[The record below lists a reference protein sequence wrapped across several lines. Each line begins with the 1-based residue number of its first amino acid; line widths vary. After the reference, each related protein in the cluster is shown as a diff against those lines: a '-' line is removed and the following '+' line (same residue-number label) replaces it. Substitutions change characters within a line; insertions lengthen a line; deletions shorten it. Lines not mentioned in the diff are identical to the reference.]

1 MPRFENVIAAIDGS
15 GPTEQMIHTLLSL
28 PAFAKCNV
36 TLLHAVPSQTS
47 AEDMRAAWQKG
58 QDLLARTLQSFPAQP
73 GVKISTQLVEGD
85 PKVVVLEVAESFPNP
100 LIVMGSRGRNRIIAI
115 LQNSVSQY
123 VFQLSSYPMLLVKD
137 DAYVKQP
144 NRVMVALNSSPSAQE
159 ALSTAMDL
167 VSGIQGTQ
175 IFLARVQ
182 LDADNQSSDP
192 VLDRAIETLKQRQIS
207 YRVFTA
213 VGDPGTEIVR
223 LAAESNADLLVM
235 GSPDRR
241 PTIARSIPDLDRLLG
256 RSISDYVRVHIGC
269 PVLMVRSTRDTE

>member
-15 GPTEQMIHTLLSL
+15 GTTEQMIHTLLSL
-28 PAFAKCNV
+28 PAFAKSNV
-36 TLLHAVPSQTS
+36 TLLHAVPSQTT
-47 AEDMRAAWQKG
+47 AEDMRNEWQKG
-58 QDLLARTLQSFPAQP
+58 QELLAKTLQTFPAQP

-85 PKVVVLEVAESFPNP
+85 PKVVVLEVAESLPNP
-100 LIVMGSRGRNRIIAI
+100 LIVMGSRGRGRIIAI

-123 VFQLSSYPMLLVKD
+123 VFQLSSCPMLLVKD
-137 DAYVKQP
+137 DAYIKQP
-144 NRVMVALNSSPSAQE
+144 NRVMVALNNSPSAQE
-159 ALSTAMDL
+159 ALSTAMEL
-167 VSGIQGTQ
+167 VAGIPGTQ

-182 LDADNQSSDP
+182 LDADNQSSDE
-192 VLDRAIETLKQRQIS
+192 VLNRAIDTLKQRQIG

-223 LAAESNADLLVM
+223 LAEQSDADLLVM

-241 PTIARSIPDLDRLLG
+241 PTIARNIPDLDRLLG

-269 PVLMVRSTRDTE
+269 PVLMVRSARDTD

>member
-1 MPRFENVIAAIDGS
+1 MPCFENIIAAIDGS
-15 GPTEQMIHTLLSL
+15 GPTEQMVHTLLSL
-28 PAFAKCNV
+28 PAFAQCHV

-47 AEDMRAAWQKG
+47 AEDMRAEWQKG
-58 QDLLARTLQSFPAQP
+58 QELLAKTLQSFPAQP

-85 PKVVVLEVAESFPNP
+85 PKVVVLQVAESLPDP
-100 LIVMGSRGRNRIIAI
+100 LIVMGSRGRSRIVAI

-123 VFQLSSYPMLLVKD
+123 VFQLSSCPMLLVKD
-137 DAYVKQP
+137 DAYIKQP
-144 NRVMVALNSSPSAQE
+144 NRIMVAINNSSSAQE
-159 ALSTAMDL
+159 ALSTAIEL
-167 VSGIQGTQ
+167 VTGIQGTQ

-182 LDADNQSSDP
+182 LDADAQGRDE
-192 VLDRAIETLKQRQIS
+192 VLDRAIATLKNRQIGHQ
-207 YRVFTA
+207 VFTA

-223 LAAESNADLLVM
+223 LAEESKADLLVM

-269 PVLMVRSTRDTE
+269 PVLMVRSTHDTD

>member
-1 MPRFENVIAAIDGS
+1 MPRFKNVIAAIDGS
-15 GPTEQMIHTLLSL
+15 GTTEQMIHTLLSL

-47 AEDMRAAWQKG
+47 AEDMRAEWQKG
-58 QDLLARTLQSFPAQP
+58 QDLLAKTLQSFPAQP

-85 PKVVVLEVAESFPNP
+85 PKVVVLEVAESLPDP

-123 VFQLSSYPMLLVKD
+123 VFQLSSCPMLLVKD
-137 DAYVKQP
+137 DAYIKHP
-144 NRVMVALNSSPSAQE
+144 NRIMVALNHSASARE
-159 ALSTAMDL
+159 ALLTAMDL
-167 VSGIQGTQ
+167 VSGIPGTQ

-182 LDADNQSSDP
+182 LDPDTQSSDP
-192 VLDRAIETLKQRQIS
+192 VVEKAIDLLKNRHIS

-223 LAAESNADLLVM
+223 LAAESDADLLVM

-269 PVLMVRSTRDTE
+269 PVLMVRSSQDTD

>member
-1 MPRFENVIAAIDGS
+1 MPRFENIIAAIDGS
-15 GPTEQMIHTLLSL
+15 GPTEQMVHTLLSL
-28 PAFAKCNV
+28 PAFAQCHV

-47 AEDMRAAWQKG
+47 AEDMRAEWQKG
-58 QDLLARTLQSFPAQP
+58 QELLAKTLQSFPAQP

-85 PKVVVLEVAESFPNP
+85 PKVVVLQVAESLPDP
-100 LIVMGSRGRNRIIAI
+100 LIVMGSRGRSRIVAI

-123 VFQLSSYPMLLVKD
+123 VFQLSSCPMLLVKD
-137 DAYVKQP
+137 DAYIKQP
-144 NRVMVALNSSPSAQE
+144 NRIMVAINNSSSAQE
-159 ALSTAMDL
+159 ALSTAIEL
-167 VSGIQGTQ
+167 VTGIQGTQ

-182 LDADNQSSDP
+182 LDADAQGRDE
-192 VLDRAIETLKQRQIS
+192 VLDRAIATLKNRQIGHQ
-207 YRVFTA
+207 VFTA

-223 LAAESNADLLVM
+223 LAEESKADLLVM

-269 PVLMVRSTRDTE
+269 PVLMVRSTHDTD

>member
-1 MPRFENVIAAIDGS
+1 MPRFENIIAAIDGS
-15 GPTEQMIHTLLSL
+15 GPTEQMVHTLLSL
-28 PAFAKCNV
+28 PAFAQCHV

-47 AEDMRAAWQKG
+47 AEDMRAEWQKG
-58 QDLLARTLQSFPAQP
+58 QELLAKTLQSFPAQP

-85 PKVVVLEVAESFPNP
+85 PKVVVLQVAESLPDP
-100 LIVMGSRGRNRIIAI
+100 LIVMGSRGRSRIVAI

-123 VFQLSSYPMLLVKD
+123 VFQLSSCPMLLVKD
-137 DAYVKQP
+137 DAYIKQP
-144 NRVMVALNSSPSAQE
+144 NRIMVALNNSSSAQE
-159 ALSTAMDL
+159 ALSTAIEL
-167 VSGIQGTQ
+167 VTGIQGTQ

-182 LDADNQSSDP
+182 LDADAQGRDE
-192 VLDRAIETLKQRQIS
+192 VLDRAIATLKNRQIGHQ
-207 YRVFTA
+207 VFTA

-223 LAAESNADLLVM
+223 LAEESKADLLVM

-269 PVLMVRSTRDTE
+269 PVLMVRSTHDTD

>member
-1 MPRFENVIAAIDGS
+1 MPRFANVIAAIDGS
-15 GPTEQMIHTLLSL
+15 GPTEQMTHTLLSL
-28 PAFAKCNV
+28 PAFSRCNV
-36 TLLHAVPSQTS
+36 TLLHAVPPQAS

-58 QDLLARTLQSFPAQP
+58 QELLARTLESFPSRP
-73 GVKISTQLVEGD
+73 GVQISTQLVEGD
-85 PKVVVLEVAESFPNP
+85 PKVVVLEVAESLPDP

-123 VFQLSSYPMLLVKD
+123 VFQLSSCPMLLVKD

-144 NRVMVALNSSPSAQE
+144 NRIMVALNNSPSAWE
-159 ALSTAMDL
+159 ALSTAIDL
-167 VSGIQGTQ
+167 VSGVQGTQ
-175 IFLARVQ
+175 IFIARVQ
-182 LDADNQSSDP
+182 LDADNYTSDP
-192 VLDRAIETLKQRQIS
+192 VLNRAIDTLKSHHIPYQ
-207 YRVFTA
+207 VFTA

-223 LAAESNADLLVM
+223 LAEQSNADLLVM

-269 PVLMVRSTRDTE
+269 PVLMVRSKQDTD